1 MCVTSSVSAV
11 MFHIIC
17 LTFFHH
23 QGHDEEDGETD
34 EAWNLMNGALSANE
48 TVVGI
53 SPQSFFFLIFLKIF
67 YTDFS

>member
-1 MCVTSSVSAV
+1 

-23 QGHDEEDGETD
+23 QGQDEEDGETD
-34 EAWNLMNGALSANE
+34 EAWNLMNGALSANV

-67 YTDFS
+67 HTDFS